1 MHAETYTEIDMPIHN
16 VNTVLRLSFRCST
29 NKKSMTKSNIGEA
42 KYNPLI
48 NINRI
53 KPNTLPVSHIHINT
67 IENNSFKFFIFLKSF

>member
-16 VNTVLRLSFRCST
+16 VNTVLRVAFRCSM

-48 NINRI
+48 KIINT
-53 KPNTLPVSHIHINT
+53 KPNILPVPHKISSVVKINSL
-67 IENNSFKFFIFLKSF
+67 IISF